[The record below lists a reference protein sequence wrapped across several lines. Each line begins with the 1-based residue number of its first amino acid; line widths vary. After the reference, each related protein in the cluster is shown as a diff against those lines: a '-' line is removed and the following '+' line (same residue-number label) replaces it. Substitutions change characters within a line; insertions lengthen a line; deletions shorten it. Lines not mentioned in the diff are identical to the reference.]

1 MGIKS
6 ISAYKFVAFAVLLQ
20 SFLEIFQQNLISVFH
35 LPIEDTTV
43 YRVVLTA
50 IPLSIA
56 IVITLFRK
64 WKVFIVVYLISLFIL
79 LLNILVF
86 PQNKTILLNNT
97 LRFLLPVVIP
107 SALCLTYIPS
117 IKIVES
123 VLYKISWFTAI
134 LAFFYVINFFSG
146 KFVIDVY
153 NMSFSYALL
162 LPMLSLYSKKKP
174 YSIIVSIV
182 LFIIV
187 LGIGSRG
194 AAIIFIIYVL
204 YDVTQSYAK
213 FAIPAL
219 ILIVL
224 FFFVFPTLTQW
235 FESIGI
241 SSRTLEF
248 LTNKNI
254 GYLSGRDNLYDRMID
269 VIWANPIKGIGL
281 FGDRLYLD
289 GTYVHNII
297 LELYLNWGI
306 LVATMIIFF
315 FMVKFIH
322 VYKNSNKINRNILVK
337 YLLASIAPL
346 MFSGSYLIDYNLGI
360 FIGVLFIISKN
371 KQEDY

>member
-97 LRFLLPVVIP
+97 LRFLLPVVIL

-134 LAFFYVINFFSG
+134 LAFFYVIN
-146 KFVIDVY
+146 
-153 NMSFSYALL
+153 L
-162 LPMLSLYSKKKP
+162 
-174 YSIIVSIV
+174 
-182 LFIIV
+182 
-187 LGIGSRG
+187 
-194 AAIIFIIYVL
+194 
-204 YDVTQSYAK
+204 
-213 FAIPAL
+213 
-219 ILIVL
+219 
-224 FFFVFPTLTQW
+224 
-235 FESIGI
+235 
-241 SSRTLEF
+241 
-248 LTNKNI
+248 
-254 GYLSGRDNLYDRMID
+254 
-269 VIWANPIKGIGL
+269 
-281 FGDRLYLD
+281 
-289 GTYVHNII
+289 
-297 LELYLNWGI
+297 
-306 LVATMIIFF
+306 
-315 FMVKFIH
+315 
-322 VYKNSNKINRNILVK
+322 
-337 YLLASIAPL
+337 
-346 MFSGSYLIDYNLGI
+346 
-360 FIGVLFIISKN
+360 
-371 KQEDY
+371 